1 MAPPSKRSAHSDV
14 DKQSLRVYARQNPSY
29 KQHELLDWAKS
40 HLNCSSTITQSMV
53 SKWLGPRYEYLD
65 SPTAS
70 TARMDGGK
78 MFRPNRVIVDTIRGH
93 RRDNSTARRIAM
105 ENRSMNDID

>member
-1 MAPPSKRSAHSDV
+1 MAPPSKRSAG

-40 HLNCSSTITQSMV
+40 HHNCSSTIIQSMV
-53 SKWLGPRYEYLD
+53 SKWLVLGTTHEYLD
-65 SPTAS
+65 SPTAP

-78 MFRPNRVIVDTIRGH
+78 MFRPNRSTEAFPIIELALYEWHCRDEKKDYTQ
-93 RRDNSTARRIAM
+93 RRWTH
-105 ENRSMNDID
+105 

>member
-1 MAPPSKRSAHSDV
+1 
-14 DKQSLRVYARQNPSY
+14 
-29 KQHELLDWAKS
+29 
-40 HLNCSSTITQSMV
+40 MV

-78 MFRPNRVIVDTIRGH
+78 MFRPNRKK
-93 RRDNSTARRIAM
+93 RRTEAFPIIELALYKWHCRAEKGLHSAAM
-105 ENRSMNDID
+105 DSLSGQRSSG